1 MAPAARD
8 MDRRLRFTQL
18 ALAMTCRPSVNLTMI
33 LRLGFVIGV
42 VGLAGTAAWDS
53 ASAAGD
59 LCARLFVPE
68 GYELGCTLESEP
80 GGRGPAAAVRP
91 TESAFGPLSELTLRR
106 VEEPVDDPA
115 AWLREQL
122 TLDLS
127 PVDSALQEL
136 TRDADSP
143 ITGTPLAEQLR
154 EWREFLGSA
163 AALPL
168 AGCSE
173 PGHRAG
179 VDAWEMACDWELG
192 PLHQYMTFR
201 LVERAGERY
210 AIRIRTMN
218 PQRLR
223 HLTAIANSL

>member
-1 MAPAARD
+1 M
-8 MDRRLRFTQL
+8 
-18 ALAMTCRPSVNLTMI
+18 V
-33 LRLGFVIGV
+33 LRLGVVIGAV
-42 VGLAGTAAWDS
+42 CLAWTGMTGPAT
-53 ASAAGD
+53 AAGD

-68 GYELGCTLESEP
+68 GYELGCALERDP
-80 GGRGPAAAVRP
+80 GARGPAAVVRP
-91 TESAFGPLSELTLRR
+91 TESAFSPLSELTLRR

-163 AALPL
+163 ATLPL
-168 AGCSE
+168 AGCGE
-173 PGHRAG
+173 PVHRAG

-192 PLHQYMTFR
+192 TLHQYMTFR
-201 LVERAGERY
+201 LVERAGQRY

-223 HLTAIANSL
+223 HLVAIANSF